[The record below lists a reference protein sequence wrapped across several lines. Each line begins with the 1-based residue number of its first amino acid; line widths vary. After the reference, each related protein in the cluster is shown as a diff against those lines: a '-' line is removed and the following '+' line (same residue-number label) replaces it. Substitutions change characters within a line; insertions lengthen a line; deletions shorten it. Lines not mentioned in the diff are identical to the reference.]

1 MEAKMQQYLSDLY
14 STNGPYWNRIYGP
27 VNVVH
32 QTTRRERGMQDGWDT
47 AFTLNFHYSFRSFNG
62 LSPRLVA
69 LDLIA
74 SFLNLTYNDAEFL
87 HQLARY
93 FPRLGVKFDQTTTQK
108 IGDILTRWATSF
120 TGDNTADIMSLSSMI
135 MDGIAAAAS
144 QGIKIAQDI
153 SKGEFNSFKDKA
165 GNVIQTVAI
174 AELANA
180 VPNLLSI
187 KSAQSDRPV
196 GEWHLVVGNPMN
208 PIMAMGDLVCSGC
221 TMTFDEEMGPDD
233 FPTGVTFAVSLKQ
246 GKPRDKLAIERM
258 FNLGETKLMHSPL
271 RGFSSADDT
280 FGDKN
285 NTMYAKLAKTFENDI
300 EAIKKGLGDG
310 KFDKYRD
317 RIRRAYS
324 YTAAAASGGG
334 AAYIFLT
341 KPSSSRFSLSCA
353 SAALRISLNIFN
365 VKRTLRRSPFLRTLV
380 SF

>member
-1 MEAKMQQYLSDLY
+1 MLFRSLKELY

-62 LSPRLVA
+62 LSPKLVA

-144 QGIKIAQDI
+144 EGVKIAKDI
-153 SKGEFNSFKDKA
+153 SKGDYGKLKDKA

-187 KSAQSDRPV
+187 KAAQSDKI
-196 GEWHLVVGNPMN
+196 G
-208 PIMAMGDLVCSGC
+208 
-221 TMTFDEEMGPDD
+221 
-233 FPTGVTFAVSLKQ
+233 
-246 GKPRDKLAIERM
+246 
-258 FNLGETKLMHSPL
+258 
-271 RGFSSADDT
+271 
-280 FGDKN
+280 
-285 NTMYAKLAKTFENDI
+285 
-300 EAIKKGLGDG
+300 
-310 KFDKYRD
+310 
-317 RIRRAYS
+317 RAH
-324 YTAAAASGGG
+324 
-334 AAYIFLT
+334 
-341 KPSSSRFSLSCA
+341 
-353 SAALRISLNIFN
+353 
-365 VKRTLRRSPFLRTLV
+365 V
-380 SF
+380 